1 MNIKQNWDNSKLAS
15 YLVYDNW
22 QPRKAMLVLAGF
34 QMLDEWNNV
43 DTRFALDPKSF
54 DIPFDEM
61 IAAQEEM
68 NEKLKRLLDIL
79 DSSNLM
85 YSIKSPAYFISWSIS
100 KNSPPDWLNWAI
112 EKKLYTPDAPIKNE
126 DLTFEQFIPHQNNAF
141 LYVYE
146 GEVTIK
152 GSSKNLIV
160 HSKEMAILTNEGDF
174 VLMNSDKLTKL
185 ILISGAPLRESIV
198 QYGPFVMNTKEQ
210 IIKAVEDFRSGQLA

>member
-126 DLTFEQFIPHQNNAF
+126 DLTFDKSDPKYPVELDFALQAWKAISSENK
-141 LYVYE
+141 
-146 GEVTIK
+146 K
-152 GSSKNLIV
+152 GKPKARARDWLD
-160 HSKEMAILTNEGDF
+160 TN
-174 VLMNSDKLTKL
+174 TKL
-185 ILISGAPLRESIV
+185 SNQAKERISTVVNWDKTGGA
-198 QYGPFVMNTKEQ
+198 TKT
-210 IIKAVEDFRSGQLA
+210 